1 MPLQIQVLELQPHM
15 LWSFLLLSELRG
27 ELIDLFVDIGG
38 IVDYSGIYRVDSL
51 EIGLVST

>member
-1 MPLQIQVLELQPHM
+1 M

-38 IVDYSGIYRVDSL
+38 IVDYSGINRVDSL
-51 EIGLVST
+51 EI